1 MEPVLALDLDYGLL
15 ISSFWR

>member
-1 MEPVLALDLDYGLL
+1 MEPVLALDLDHGLL